1 MNWWNNFVSWLTAVS
16 NQPVVFGAVVL
27 VVAIIVASVLSAW
40 ISRGAI
46 RGLLDQRD
54 RELKSAV
61 ISSLVDA
68 ATEASVWNSL
78 TPQEQVMA
86 DRAVGHADIQLRLLP
101 IRGAGIAA
109 NWAAHQLA
117 DLKRTSATF
126 GYQLEPAVFEF
137 RDRLVEWQNKP
148 ARARK
153 IFQGDLDRWKLQ
165 NTSSE
170 KSLLAEQDAWVA
182 QQHHDD
188 FTRLESESAA
198 SPRPLEAPHDV
209 EHSTP
214 VQINAQRAN
223 AGQGYAEQPHAEA
236 PYAEAPYAEQPY
248 AEQPYAGA
256 PNAEPA
262 NAEQATRA
270 PTSYAPL
277 GYTPTTPSTETQR
290 LLDDVEALEVRPPE
304 PFTRTAPV
312 STS

>member
-1 MNWWNNFVSWLTAVS
+1 MQWWNNFVSWLTAVS

-40 ISRGAI
+40 ISRGAV

-54 RELKSAV
+54 RELKSSV
-61 ISSLVDA
+61 IGTLVDA

-78 TPQEQVMA
+78 TPQEQVMS

-198 SPRPLEAPHDV
+198 APRPLEQTQHD
-209 EHSTP
+209 
-214 VQINAQRAN
+214 
-223 AGQGYAEQPHAEA
+223 AEQPYRDA
-236 PYAEAPYAEQPY
+236 PYAEPAES
-248 AEQPYAGA
+248 AESEHVARTPL
-256 PNAEPA
+256 
-262 NAEQATRA
+262 
-270 PTSYAPL
+270 SYAPL
-277 GYTPTTPSTETQR
+277 GYTPATPSTETQR
-290 LLDDVEALEVRPPE
+290 LLDDVEALEVRPADPAH
-304 PFTRTAPV
+304 TAPA
-312 STS
+312 SNA

>member
-1 MNWWNNFVSWLTAVS
+1 MQWWNNFVSWLTAVS

-40 ISRGAI
+40 ISRGAV
-46 RGLLDQRD
+46 RGLLEQRD

-61 ISSLVDA
+61 IGTLVDA

-198 SPRPLEAPHDV
+198 APRPLEP
-209 EHSTP
+209 TP
-214 VQINAQRAN
+214 
-223 AGQGYAEQPHAEA
+223 YDAEQ
-236 PYAEAPYAEQPY
+236 PYAEQPY
-248 AEQPYAGA
+248 AEQPYSEA
-256 PNAEPA
+256 PHAEPA
-262 NAEQATRA
+262 QAEPVKRA
-270 PTSYAPL
+270 PISYAPL
-277 GYTPTTPSTETQR
+277 GYTPVTPSTETQR
-290 LLDDVEALEVRPPE
+290 LLDDVQALEVRPSE
-304 PFTRTAPV
+304 PTHTAPV